1 MAEKYRSRITAV
13 KKKSFEAIV
22 GEFPRHKR
30 QDYEKNITQGLAEI
44 KAEWNGED
52 GSPMDLTFINN
63 GEICLEEADA
73 TIDNYKLAKPTNSQV
88 TRDLLTEYFN

>member
-22 GEFPRHKR
+22 REFPRHK
-30 QDYEKNITQGLAEI
+30 QQEYETNIIQGLAEL
-44 KAEWNGED
+44 KADWNGED

-73 TIDNYKLAKPTNSQV
+73 SIDNYKLAKPTNPHV
-88 TRDLLTEYFN
+88 TRDLLKEYFN